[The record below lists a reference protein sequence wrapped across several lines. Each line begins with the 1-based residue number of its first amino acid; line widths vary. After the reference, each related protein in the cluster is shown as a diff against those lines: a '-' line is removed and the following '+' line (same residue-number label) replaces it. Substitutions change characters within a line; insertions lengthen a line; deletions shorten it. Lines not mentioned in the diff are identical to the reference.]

1 VKEVQDAPTA
11 LPYTLV
17 EPNEFV
23 NHADEIDV
31 FILKEL
37 EKDAAAS
44 LSTIAAKLSISS
56 QWAGKHFRKNIM
68 GRGLIEGYQI
78 FILPFD
84 APYDVLVFVIS
95 FYNHETMAR
104 FANSL
109 LDKPFIIMIGK
120 LFSQNALITEICLP
134 RTEFRN
140 FVDALSLLGNMK
152 IVRDYQYLIQDLRR
166 TSRQTISYEF
176 FKEKKWIYDHR
187 QHLTTLGALVNNQ
200 MYPAEKQ

>member
-1 VKEVQDAPTA
+1 
-11 LPYTLV
+11 
-17 EPNEFV
+17 
-23 NHADEIDV
+23 
-31 FILKEL
+31 
-37 EKDAAAS
+37 
-44 LSTIAAKLSISS
+44 
-56 QWAGKHFRKNIM
+56 M

-95 FYNHETMAR
+95 FYTHEAMAR

-109 LDKPFIIMIGK
+109 LDKPFIIMVGK
-120 LFSQNALITEICLP
+120 LFGQNALVTEVCLP

-152 IVRDYQYLIQDLRR
+152 IIRDYQYLIQDLRG

-176 FKEKKWIYDHR
+176 FKEKKWIYDHK
-187 QHLTTLGALVNNQ
+187 QHLTTLEALVNNQ
-200 MYPAEKQ
+200 TCPVEKQ